1 MIQGSGNTVEI
12 LDFKTDKK
20 PDITTEEGKES
31 VRRYRRQL
39 EIYSHIVQQ
48 RYGLT
53 VSKMHLFYTGTEG
66 ASPFV
71 SYDFNPSAIEQTI
84 NQVTD
89 VVTKIENKDFERKA
103 PRNPKHCVECD
114 LKFMCDHKCK

>member
-1 MIQGSGNTVEI
+1 MPPSIDKENLVDSGYPNLV
-12 LDFKTDKK
+12 
-20 PDITTEEGKES
+20 
-31 VRRYRRQL
+31 
-39 EIYSHIVQQ
+39 
-48 RYGLT
+48 
-53 VSKMHLFYTGTEG
+53 FYTGTEG